1 MSERTYALM
10 NLRKFIKQRALAR
23 KKWKPLPDMPEHM
36 IEDNLLAIKC
46 RTDEDRIIM
55 AEIDRVLKFKPSGR
69 REKAPGAARPRA
81 TKERKLSK

>member
-36 IEDNLLAIKC
+36 IFEADPDDWDFDDTWDL
-46 RTDEDRIIM
+46 
-55 AEIDRVLKFKPSGR
+55 VLS
-69 REKAPGAARPRA
+69 ES
-81 TKERKLSK
+81 E